1 MEELMKQLMDPS
13 KLEKLKADYEKLQK
27 ERGLSETDIIPPT
40 PPSTPTLPNNVN
52 TNMISSDK
60 ENIINKLKE
69 FTELKDKLKNMNAND
84 EKDSLPSLSPEE
96 ITNKL
101 KEAEN
106 KMKELNARLKTNTA
120 FNTLIDKYID
130 TYVIEDKKEKAR
142 EELSSLMTSW
152 FIDMCKGMNGNNK
165 DCCIL

>member
-1 MEELMKQLMDPS
+1 MEELLKQLMDPA
-13 KLEKLKADYEKLQK
+13 KLEKLKTEYEKIQK
-27 ERGLSETDIIPPT
+27 EKGTENEIIPPT
-40 PPSTPTLPNNVN
+40 PPSTPTITP
-52 TNMISSDK
+52 TSDK

-69 FTELKDKLKNMNAND
+69 FRELKDKLKNMNVKD

-101 KEAEN
+101 KDAED
-106 KMKELNARLKTNTA
+106 KMKELNDRLKTNNA
-120 FNTLIDKYID
+120 FNTLIDNYID
-130 TYVIEDKKEKAR
+130 SYVIEDKKEKAR
-142 EELSSLMTSW
+142 EELSTLMTSW